1 MLTAAT
7 DRQESHNFLAEVA
20 RQLLPRFLPEAP
32 SLLTSC
38 KRHKLPC
45 PASPA
50 SSGPIETACCLWRRL
65 RARRGVDPGS
75 LETASGVAPLV
86 IGKPQ
91 PDLIQ
96 MILEVLGS
104 DPDMT
109 FMRGD
114 RIESDIIAG

>member
-1 MLTAAT
+1 M
-7 DRQESHNFLAEVA
+7 
-20 RQLLPRFLPEAP
+20 
-32 SLLTSC
+32 
-38 KRHKLPC
+38 
-45 PASPA
+45 
-50 SSGPIETACCLWRRL
+50 
-65 RARRGVDPGS
+65 
-75 LETASGVAPLV
+75 APLV